1 MSETYEIACLNCQV
15 KLCIGQAPYGN
26 PHRFYLYGGNIADSE
41 EPPEI
46 YSPLGEFLMRHQEHD
61 LKFFSFNSDTFSE
74 TIEFLELEHRGPLAL
89 RPVEDQYCSDD
100 EYERGKAEYMKQT
113 EDWTKYRSGI

>member
-46 YSPLGEFLMRHQEHD
+46 YSPLGEFLMRHQEHT
-61 LKFFSFNSDTFSE
+61 LQFFSFNSETFSRTDE
-74 TIEFLELEHRGPLAL
+74 YLELEHRGGLRLIADRDQPL
-89 RPVEDQYCSDD
+89 SGS
-100 EYERGKAEYMKQT
+100 EYSKRKADYLEQT